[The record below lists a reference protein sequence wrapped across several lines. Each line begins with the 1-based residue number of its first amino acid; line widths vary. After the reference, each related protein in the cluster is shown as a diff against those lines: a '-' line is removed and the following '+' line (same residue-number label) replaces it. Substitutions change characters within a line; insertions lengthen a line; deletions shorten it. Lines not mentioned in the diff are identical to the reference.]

1 MTVQE
6 NAKSIKRAEQACAE
20 SILEGI
26 SSK

>member
-1 MTVQE
+1 VQE

-20 SILEGI
+20 SIIEGI